1 MSLTQPKKWKIWSY
15 ATLIFC
21 LGAYTLL
28 LLSWERGS
36 LTVER
41 YALPVAFAFFG
52 AAVCRGGVRGEVWAG
67 PLFLLWFVVSR
78 MLLGENYLETSSL
91 DFALMAP
98 AYLVA
103 LPFAFSQEGEQRKRG
118 LRVFCWFISL
128 SAAVLAW
135 VGVATAMTRGD
146 ITLPV
151 FGTPFMLGMM
161 ENAALQC
168 LQQFL
173 DEAHRNKQL
182 TIYCHPQWSGTFA
195 REFERLQGNFAMELW
210 NSGCVMEDGVDFN
223 NGPLW
228 DELLCQGKRIFGVAT
243 DDGHAME
250 QHCRGW
256 VRVNAQKN
264 VNDILR
270 ALREGA
276 FYAST
281 GPEIYDFYIDDNKV
295 AHVKCSPCATVKF
308 FCSRVTKLLRSEDG
322 SPITE
327 MAMECPVRD
336 DLFYLRVEVTDADGH
351 VAWSNPIFL
360 EEMK

>member
-1 MSLTQPKKWKIWSY
+1 MLRQ
-15 ATLIFC
+15 A
-21 LGAYTLL
+21 
-28 LLSWERGS
+28 
-36 LTVER
+36 
-41 YALPVAFAFFG
+41 AF
-52 AAVCRGGVRGEVWAG
+52 E
-67 PLFLLWFVVSR
+67 
-78 MLLGENYLETSSL
+78 GEN
-91 DFALMAP
+91 AL
-98 AYLVA
+98 LK
-103 LPFAFSQEGEQRKRG
+103 GG
-118 LRVFCWFISL
+118 LHCH
-128 SAAVLAW
+128 
-135 VGVATAMTRGD
+135 TTRSDGK
-146 ITLPV
+146 
-151 FGTPFMLGMM
+151 GTPEEVIAMHAQHGYDFLALTDHRTYNYKDYLPESGVLIIPGMEFDRTITNHHRVHCFHTVWIGPEKP
-161 ENAALQC
+161 ENPYEQDQPFQRGYVQDQYEF
-168 LQQFL
+168 QQFL

-210 NSGCVMEDGVDFN
+210 NSGCVMENGVDFN

-327 MAMECPVRD
+327 MARECPVRD